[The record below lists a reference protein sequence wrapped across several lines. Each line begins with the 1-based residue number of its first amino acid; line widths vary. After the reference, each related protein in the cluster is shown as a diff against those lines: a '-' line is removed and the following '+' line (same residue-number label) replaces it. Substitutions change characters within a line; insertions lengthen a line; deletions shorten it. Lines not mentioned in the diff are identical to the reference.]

1 MWTQDLIWTHM
12 KHLTQ
17 NQPEDPNKHLYEY
30 DIYGPSFSV
39 PSSKGVLD
47 FNAPEQLFN
56 LVRTIIYE

>member
-1 MWTQDLIWTHM
+1 M

>member
-17 NQPEDPNKHLYEY
+17 NRPEDPNEHLDEY
-30 DIYGPSFSV
+30 AIYGPSFSF
-39 PSSKGVLD
+39 PSGKGVLD